1 MRLHPP
7 SAARLVRLVVAA
19 ALALATPAAPAQT
32 ATAVFAG
39 ELEDGSLHLTD
50 RPPSA
55 AYRLVAGAAAT
66 PAAASPRRYDAQVR
80 AAASRHGLDPLLV
93 HAVVRAES
101 GYDTRAVSRKGAA
114 GLMQLMPATAASLGV
129 ADPFAVEANLDGG
142 ARYLKAL
149 LERFDG
155 DLGLALA
162 AYNAGEGAV
171 LRAGRRV
178 PPYRET
184 LDYVARVQRLYRAAA
199 TGAGPSPF
207 R

>member
-7 SAARLVRLVVAA
+7 SAARLLRPALAA
-19 ALALATPAAPAQT
+19 ALALGSPAASAQN
-32 ATAVFAG
+32 AVFAG

-55 AYRLVAGAAAT
+55 AYRQVAGEAVV
-66 PAAASPRRYDAQVR
+66 PAAASSGRYDAQVR

-101 GYDTRAVSRKGAA
+101 GYDPRAVSRKGAA
-114 GLMQLMPATAASLGV
+114 GLMQLMPGTAASLGV
-129 ADPFAVEANLDGG
+129 ADRFVVEANLDGG

-149 LERFDG
+149 LARFDG

-178 PPYRET
+178 PPYPET
-184 LDYVARVQRLYRAAA
+184 RDYVRRVQRFYRAAA
-199 TGAGPSPF
+199 GGADPSPF